1 MTDPGASLRYFSG
14 GDDIDYREYR
24 RWRQWAVNR
33 MNVMDKLPVKARGSF
48 VWTLLQGRALEIVE
62 HLKEEEY
69 QCEGGDQVI
78 FALLDQRWPQK
89 DRSDEMGEHISEIFN
104 LKAKQGETVRQ
115 WCGRARECF
124 DRCKRKT
131 GVNFPDEARGW
142 ILLQCSG
149 MNEEQRAVVLAR
161 TQGELKFDSMA
172 LSMRSCCPD
181 FTVPKRRSLGAHM
194 VETKS
199 MAETMSQGADDEPP
213 HDAAEFQD
221 IELFLAEYAG
231 EHTTDDTEC
240 YDEQDVAD
248 ILQVSWREKRQE
260 LARLKQSRQFTKE
273 TDTRRAFRIEVE
285 ELKKKTRCHKCK
297 KLGHWARE
305 CKSRGPPSQAT
316 SSGSGA
322 HGASC
327 VQNLP
332 EEHFIC
338 TAEWHKPMT
347 TLERLRVQ
355 FSPQSEVT
363 VNPVMLVSSPGF
375 AILDSGCGKTIV
387 GANTL
392 KSFRELW
399 TKANVPQ
406 PTARSEENLF
416 RYGNGACEKSSE
428 VIEMPICLA
437 ERRGVVQAAIVQGD
451 APLLLSRPAMKKL
464 EAEMNFHTDELKLF
478 KGKTTVPMSLNSAG
492 QYMVA
497 VSNFEPKE
505 NSVCM
510 TVHACEDPMSAA
522 HDEPAD
528 LQQHDVVPPP
538 PPEVSVVGKK
548 GKSKD
553 YWVVNY
559 AKGEVVR
566 HHVRPRTE
574 RFTPCNT
581 NCPVNPADLS
591 ADRVTQWRHHDAQ
604 HMHEIRD
611 DWTFSADAHAHVGHD
626 ATKYWLGQT
635 TFFIRPENPMPPG
648 TGDEVLM
655 KQWSPKQARQLAQHV
670 KRLDEASK
678 QPKRYDVIEVFSPP
692 RFAQRTA
699 IRGQTCLSADLLTGW
714 DFRRA
719 DHRKSM
725 REIVKN
731 TPPELLL
738 CCPPCTWA
746 GGWFHLNQ
754 LYMDPSEVEKR
765 RVLTMLF
772 INFCCELIELQLD
785 SGGHAL
791 LEHPKP
797 SMIWKLPRVQ
807 RLMERMHLIECD
819 MCRFGLKIPHGSLIK
834 KSTRL
839 LVSHANMKRLG
850 LKCPGHQHPDHQ
862 SHQPVAGS
870 HPEVGCVSRF
880 AGQYPPRF
888 VRAVMDC
895 VPNLRGQAVL
905 SVACHHPTEC
915 LVAARVRELNE
926 GNDAKIRDSLQKL
939 HINLGHP
946 GSQHLVRL
954 LKHGGASQRAQ
965 ELAKELQCAQC
976 LANAKPSPALPAQ
989 PERIT
994 VFNQRIG
1001 IDVKW
1006 LTGWSVNQKIASLN
1020 IVDYASS
1027 FQIVVPLFER
1037 PTSENLRK
1045 VVQERW
1051 ISWAG
1056 QPSEIICD
1064 PHRVNL
1070 SDVLTTPQELSGST
1084 IHVTAADAPYQ
1095 LGKVEVHG
1103 GWFNQVLEKTIHE
1116 FSPNTKEAWLECVS
1130 AAHCKNELIQ
1140 VYGMTPAQFL
1150 FGRNPKIP
1158 ENLMD
1163 EPLEV
1168 VPATAALYEEE
1179 VARRVSVRHAAR
1191 RAVLELQDSKAL
1203 RLALAARPRHQ
1214 KEPEPGQLVAY
1225 WRTQKWEQGQLNNQG
1240 RWHGPAIVLGKVG
1253 RNFVVVHKRQVIRCA
1268 PEQIRA
1274 ATSEERELVRAPHAE
1289 LLGLKHAFEAGQIA
1303 SRQYVDLIPQGYPTE
1318 GSPVAVQPDAQEAA
1332 LSLSD
1337 RANAEPVVASPAAVP
1352 PAETA
1357 PDALG
1362 VEGSS
1367 LSSNVVTSE
1376 EQQDMPDKSPEESST
1391 YGPVR
1396 RRLRGKN
1403 GPSGLFRPAPML
1415 SEDFAEMMQEIVPQ
1429 LMDKVLEPGADPP
1442 DATMSSPR
1450 SHGVKR
1456 PASPSAAEEQG
1467 HAQVPRLES
1476 SGSDGDSSGVVNVGS
1491 VEHVSSACCELSEHD
1506 RSELVQMYEAGVPFE
1521 VMLVS
1526 YHQKRGSKEI
1536 PHTNQEPEH
1545 QKKIDEA
1552 KLAEWHV
1559 IEGKG
1564 GGRLVHGSEAEH
1576 VRHKLSHRIMDSRYV
1591 VTLKQEEDS
1600 PVKIKARW
1608 CLLGHRDPDLS
1619 TKALAGALQSPT
1631 LSQVSRSVLFQ
1642 TIASKKWQLALGDI
1656 KGAFLSAGPLPEKY
1670 RPLYARLPPGGIP
1683 GVPSDAL
1690 IEITG
1695 HVYGLNDSPS
1705 AWQQKLHRELLSV
1718 GFVASRFDPCL
1729 YTLRDASGEL
1739 CGICGV
1745 HVDDCATGGA
1755 GKQYEQAMVQ
1765 LKQKFEFR
1773 KWRFLDG
1780 DFCGAR
1786 YTQDPVTFEISMS
1799 QSKFA
1804 SGIRPLHM
1812 SRSRCQ
1818 DKTALLSD
1826 QEVSCLR
1833 AINGSLNWLSSQ
1845 SRPDLA
1851 AQVSFS
1857 QQSFSHPNVG
1867 DALAANNAIRRA
1879 RQHADLCIVYR
1890 SIPLSE
1896 IAESADALDLL
1907 RACVKAGKY
1916 QISPEQDVLEWR
1928 ANERQRR
1935 KEVAEK
1941 RAKFCAYLVS
1951 TCE

>member
-1 MTDPGASLRYFSG
+1 
-14 GDDIDYREYR
+14 
-24 RWRQWAVNR
+24 
-33 MNVMDKLPVKARGSF
+33 
-48 VWTLLQGRALEIVE
+48 
-62 HLKEEEY
+62 
-69 QCEGGDQVI
+69 
-78 FALLDQRWPQK
+78 
-89 DRSDEMGEHISEIFN
+89 
-104 LKAKQGETVRQ
+104 
-115 WCGRARECF
+115 
-124 DRCKRKT
+124 
-131 GVNFPDEARGW
+131 
-142 ILLQCSG
+142 
-149 MNEEQRAVVLAR
+149 
-161 TQGELKFDSMA
+161 
-172 LSMRSCCPD
+172 
-181 FTVPKRRSLGAHM
+181 
-194 VETKS
+194 
-199 MAETMSQGADDEPP
+199 
-213 HDAAEFQD
+213 
-221 IELFLAEYAG
+221 
-231 EHTTDDTEC
+231 
-240 YDEQDVAD
+240 
-248 ILQVSWREKRQE
+248 
-260 LARLKQSRQFTKE
+260 
-273 TDTRRAFRIEVE
+273 
-285 ELKKKTRCHKCK
+285 
-297 KLGHWARE
+297 
-305 CKSRGPPSQAT
+305 
-316 SSGSGA
+316 
-322 HGASC
+322 
-327 VQNLP
+327 
-332 EEHFIC
+332 
-338 TAEWHKPMT
+338 
-347 TLERLRVQ
+347 
-355 FSPQSEVT
+355 
-363 VNPVMLVSSPGF
+363 
-375 AILDSGCGKTIV
+375 
-387 GANTL
+387 
-392 KSFRELW
+392 
-399 TKANVPQ
+399 
-406 PTARSEENLF
+406 
-416 RYGNGACEKSSE
+416 
-428 VIEMPICLA
+428 
-437 ERRGVVQAAIVQGD
+437 
-451 APLLLSRPAMKKL
+451 
-464 EAEMNFHTDELKLF
+464 
-478 KGKTTVPMSLNSAG
+478 
-492 QYMVA
+492 
-497 VSNFEPKE
+497 
-505 NSVCM
+505 
-510 TVHACEDPMSAA
+510 
-522 HDEPAD
+522 
-528 LQQHDVVPPP
+528 
-538 PPEVSVVGKK
+538 
-548 GKSKD
+548 
-553 YWVVNY
+553 
-559 AKGEVVR
+559 
-566 HHVRPRTE
+566 
-574 RFTPCNT
+574 
-581 NCPVNPADLS
+581 
-591 ADRVTQWRHHDAQ
+591 
-604 HMHEIRD
+604 
-611 DWTFSADAHAHVGHD
+611 
-626 ATKYWLGQT
+626 
-635 TFFIRPENPMPPG
+635 MPPG

-1896 IAESADALDLL
+1896 IAVVCHSDAAYANTKGGATQGGYIIGFSHKDLEVGETCSWTPAYWKSHRLPRVVNSTLSAEAQSMSTASSMCEWISLVLADVQFGPCCAQSLWEAPHRPPCMLVTDCKSLFDHLKSPSAPSLDDRRTSIDIIIIREGVRRMCASVRWLPTDRMLADSMTKESADALDLL